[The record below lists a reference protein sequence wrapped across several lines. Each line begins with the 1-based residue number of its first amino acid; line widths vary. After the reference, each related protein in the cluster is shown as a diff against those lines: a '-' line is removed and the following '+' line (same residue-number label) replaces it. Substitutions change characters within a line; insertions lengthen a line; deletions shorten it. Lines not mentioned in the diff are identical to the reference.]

1 MVGLRSILFIFF
13 GLIWGSSACADYVEA
28 KKFYDN
34 QNYTDAF
41 NEVISSAEAGDP
53 DSLNLLGILY
63 LNGLG
68 VDENV
73 DAAVEYFEKAIEK
86 KSFKAYLNLAS
97 IYKSN
102 KWGRLDNKKAEILLL
117 RAIESSEKEVSAQA
131 AFDLGLLYYF
141 EPSLQINELKALD
154 YLRRAAK
161 QDHVLAMLALGHLS
175 KSESEQ
181 FLWYEKASNFNDP
194 EAQFLVGSM
203 LFEGRGTEKNLSRAF
218 ELLEKSVE
226 KITQKPAY
234 IWGVSMDFG
243 GMERV
248 HLIMRLPNYFRKA
261 INQGSLEAAIDLA
274 TLLRT
279 LARYEEAIELFKE
292 AIQRLEK
299 EENLFY
305 LAHSFRGLAAVHF
318 EYGQYDKAEINFL
331 KALQLAKNIYSEKD
345 KDLIDYYADIATF
358 YAKLKLSKSGA
369 EAYYLKALS
378 IANEVSGYDDV
389 SLKQNYATFLSDND
403 RTSETINIYED
414 LLEKIDLD
422 KPNDYRQV
430 SAIYYNL
437 ARVYSRIDKI
447 GQAEQYFQKAIEIN
461 NEIYGAA
468 HDDTAR
474 IYRELAVLHRSNNDF
489 EKAFINFEKAKGVME
504 KVYFNEHSELLNLI
518 VEISKIEQ
526 LRDNEISELRNLL
539 DFKNRLVKLRKFSTY
554 KIVSTSSTSFEQ
566 SLKRLLD
573 LTAKHSSGSYLADI
587 FDTIQLLELSTNDKS
602 LEYNFAMADPEKS
615 NILSELQKARLEQ
628 KNQIIELKKQL
639 PTEENLKKAISVQ
652 NNIDRMESEILSIF
666 LVTLI

>member
-13 GLIWGSSACADYVEA
+13 GLIWGSSAFADYVEA

-226 KITQKPAY
+226 KI
-234 IWGVSMDFG
+234 
-243 GMERV
+243 
-248 HLIMRLPNYFRKA
+248 
-261 INQGSLEAAIDLA
+261 
-274 TLLRT
+274 
-279 LARYEEAIELFKE
+279 
-292 AIQRLEK
+292 
-299 EENLFY
+299 
-305 LAHSFRGLAAVHF
+305 
-318 EYGQYDKAEINFL
+318 
-331 KALQLAKNIYSEKD
+331 YSE
-345 KDLIDYYADIATF
+345 AS
-358 YAKLKLSKSGA
+358 LSLG
-369 EAYYLKALS
+369 
-378 IANEVSGYDDV
+378 
-389 SLKQNYATFLSDND
+389 
-403 RTSETINIYED
+403 
-414 LLEKIDLD
+414 
-422 KPNDYRQV
+422 
-430 SAIYYNL
+430 
-437 ARVYSRIDKI
+437 RVY
-447 GQAEQYFQKAIEIN
+447 GFW
-461 NEIYGAA
+461 G
-468 HDDTAR
+468 
-474 IYRELAVLHRSNNDF
+474 
-489 EKAFINFEKAKGVME
+489 
-504 KVYFNEHSELLNLI
+504 
-518 VEISKIEQ
+518 
-526 LRDNEISELRNLL
+526 
-539 DFKNRLVKLRKFSTY
+539 
-554 KIVSTSSTSFEQ
+554 
-566 SLKRLLD
+566 
-573 LTAKHSSGSYLADI
+573 
-587 FDTIQLLELSTNDKS
+587 
-602 LEYNFAMADPEKS
+602 
-615 NILSELQKARLEQ
+615 
-628 KNQIIELKKQL
+628 
-639 PTEENLKKAISVQ
+639 
-652 NNIDRMESEILSIF
+652 
-666 LVTLI
+666 